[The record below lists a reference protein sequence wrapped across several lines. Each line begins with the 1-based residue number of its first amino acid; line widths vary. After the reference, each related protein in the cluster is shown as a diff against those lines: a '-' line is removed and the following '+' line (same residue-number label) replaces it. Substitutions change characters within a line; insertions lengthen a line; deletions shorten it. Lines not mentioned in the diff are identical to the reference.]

1 MSKVIP
7 VRDAVGLVRDG
18 STVVIGGSGAG
29 HALPQRFIDELA
41 AVYAEEGRPRDLT
54 TVRVVGIGDFAD
66 RGFSQLGLPGLMRRT
81 IGSNIGNEPRLGA
94 LVEANE
100 LESYSF
106 PQGVLSQL
114 MREIAAGRPGLVT
127 QVGLGTYV
135 DPRQTGGKQNA
146 RTTEDLVEV
155 VTLRGREWLLF
166 HAFPIDVAVIR
177 GTTADEDGNLTME
190 GEAVQGEMLAMAM
203 AARNSGGIVI
213 AQVRQLAPRG
223 SLRMRD
229 VKVPAALIDH
239 VFVDPDQWQTYITQD
254 SPYYAGALRRPVTDE
269 PPLPLD
275 VRKIIA
281 RRSLLEFPPGAI
293 CNLGFGI
300 SQLIGRVA
308 WEEGITD
315 QLVLTVE
322 QGIFG
327 GVPVAGNEGGA
338 GFNYQAMIDQPYM
351 FDFYDGGGLD
361 IASLSFAE
369 VDAEGNVNVH
379 AFEGRVRGPGGFP
392 NISAKTGRINFVG
405 TLTAQGLEIDID
417 DGVRIAS
424 EGSLGKFVPAVQGDL
439 VQRPARARARPAGPL
454 HHRAGGV
461 RAGRR
466 RPRADRGRAGH
477 RRRARRARADGLPSA
492 GGRRPARDG
501 PPAVRDRAD
510 GPRRRLRGHGMSGL
524 IELELGTVAHLD
536 APEPAAQPGHARAA
550 RGAVRGARH
559 ARRGGP
565 GRRARGRR
573 DRGAASGRSRAG
585 SHVGEFEAQRGEA
598 GRARHELESGV
609 ADRLARLPMPTIA
622 AIEGNALGGGLELA
636 LCCDIR
642 IASDR
647 AKLGLPEVRLA
658 VTPGAGGTQRLPR
671 VVGAA
676 RAKEL
681 ILTGRVLSAE
691 EAERIGLVSRVVPAG
706 EALAAADAI
715 AAEIAARG
723 PVAVREAK
731 RLIDLA
737 TDTDLGDRARRR
749 ARRLGPGVRQRRHAR
764 GRGRVLR
771 QARSGVPRPV
781 RPPQRGHL
789 PHE

>member
-1 MSKVIP
+1 M
-7 VRDAVGLVRDG
+7 
-18 STVVIGGSGAG
+18 
-29 HALPQRFIDELA
+29 
-41 AVYAEEGRPRDLT
+41 
-54 TVRVVGIGDFAD
+54 GIGDFAD

-100 LESYSF
+100 IESYSF

-114 MREIAAGRPGLVT
+114 MREIAAGRPGVLT

-155 VTLRGREWLLF
+155 VTIRGREWLLF

-190 GEAVQGEMLAMAM
+190 GEAIQGEMLAMAM

-213 AQVRQLAPRG
+213 AQVRQLATRG
-223 SLRMRD
+223 SLRLRD
-229 VKVPAALIDH
+229 VKVPGALIDH
-239 VFVDPDQWQTYITQD
+239 VYVDPDQWQTYITRD
-254 SPYYAGALRRPVTDE
+254 SPYYAGALRRPVRAE

-281 RRSLLEFPPGAI
+281 RRSLLEFPRGAI

-361 IASLSFAE
+361 VASLSFAE

-392 NISAKTGRINFVG
+392 NISARTRKINFVG
-405 TLTAQGLEIDID
+405 TLTARGLEIEID
-417 DGVRIAS
+417 GGVRIAS
-424 EGSLGKFVPAVQGDL
+424 EGSLGKFVPEVREISFNGRLARERGQQVRYITERAVFALDDDGLVLIEVAPGVDVERDVLGQMGFRPRVAEDL
-439 VQRPARARARPAGPL
+439 RTMDPRLYATGPMGLAADFGGGIVSELIALELGRVAHLELVNPPLNLVTARPARGPGRGAHDARR
-454 HHRAGGV
+454 RV
-461 RAGRR
+461 RRR
-466 RPRADRGRAGH
+466 RPRGGRE
-477 RRRARRARADGLPSA
+477 RARRARLL
-492 GGRRPARDG
+492 RRLARRRVRGPAR
-501 PPAVRDRAD
+501 PPA
-510 GPRRRLRGHGMSGL
+510 G
-524 IELELGTVAHLD
+524 
-536 APEPAAQPGHARAA
+536 Q
-550 RGAVRGARH
+550 
-559 ARRGGP
+559 
-565 GRRARGRR
+565 
-573 DRGAASGRSRAG
+573 
-585 SHVGEFEAQRGEA
+585 
-598 GRARHELESGV
+598 RHELEAGV
-609 ADRLARLPMPTIA
+609 ARRLADLPMPTIA

-636 LCCDIR
+636 LCCDLR
-642 IASDR
+642 IASER
-647 AKLGLPEVRLA
+647 ARLGLPEVRLA
-658 VTPGAGGTQRLPR
+658 VTPGAAGRSACRASSGS
-671 VVGAA
+671 A

-681 ILTGRVLSAE
+681 ILTGRVLTAA
-691 EAERIGLVSRVVPAG
+691 EAERIGLVHEVVPAG
-706 EALAAADAI
+706 EAVARAMAI
-715 AAEIAARG
+715 GEEIAARG
-723 PVAVREAK
+723 PLAVREAK

-737 TDTDLGDRARRR
+737 MEVDLDAGLAAELDASERIFASEDMLEGAKAFFAKRD
-749 ARRLGPGVRQRRHAR
+749 PEYH
-764 GRGRVLR
+764 GR
-771 QARSGVPRPV
+771 
-781 RPPQRGHL
+781 
-789 PHE
+789 